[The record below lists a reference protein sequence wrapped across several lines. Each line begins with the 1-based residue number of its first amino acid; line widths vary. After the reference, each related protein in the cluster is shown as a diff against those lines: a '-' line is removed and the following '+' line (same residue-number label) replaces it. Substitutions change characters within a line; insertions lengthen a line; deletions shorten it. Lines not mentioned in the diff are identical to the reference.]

1 MNLGDEDR
9 RMLERWVRSPTTA
22 QRLAQ
27 RSRMLLLAVDGLPAS
42 QIAVECGVCLATVN
56 RWISRVA
63 QDGIKTL
70 RHDAPGRGRRS
81 ALKPEFRD
89 RLRDANL
96 LDAAGR
102 PVSLRR
108 AAAFL
113 GVSATAV
120 WRAMRKSAAAGDAS
134 RHF

>member
-1 MNLGDEDR
+1 MILGDEDR
-9 RMLERWVRSPTTA
+9 RMLEHWVRSPTTT

-42 QIAVECGVCLATVN
+42 QIAVECDVCLATVN

-63 QDGIKTL
+63 RDGIKTL

-81 ALKPEFRD
+81 ALNAGFRD

-108 AAAFL
+108 AASFL
-113 GVSATAV
+113 GVSASAV
-120 WRAMRKSAAAGDAS
+120 WRAIKKQPAPPTP
-134 RHF
+134 